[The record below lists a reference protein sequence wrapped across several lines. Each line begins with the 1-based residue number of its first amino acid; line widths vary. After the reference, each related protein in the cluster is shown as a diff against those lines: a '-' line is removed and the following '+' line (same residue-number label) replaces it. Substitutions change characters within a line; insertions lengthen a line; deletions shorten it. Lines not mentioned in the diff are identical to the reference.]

1 MEDNKK
7 IDFAKMFINEIERRE
22 MKQLSKEKTFI
33 EMNTSLCNNVLY
45 TDSRYKE
52 SSIILTHIFNNLMI
66 DFIKEVNDCV
76 NDMGVYKNE

>member
-7 IDFAKMFINEIERRE
+7 IDFVTIFINEIERR
-22 MKQLSKEKTFI
+22 KIKKLNKEKI
-33 EMNTSLCNNVLY
+33 YMELNKSLCNNVLY

-52 SSIILTHIFNNLMI
+52 STIILTHIFNNLMI

-76 NDMGVYKNE
+76 NKTGAYKNE